1 VETPLYDNTKQ
12 KKLYRENS
20 PGNPPQEGS
29 PEYTKLM
36 KFSSEVGV
44 ILHTVNKNEY
54 QAAVIR
60 MEPPGD
66 GFTKAI
72 QNFPKPGMVVGM
84 FAGKKVA
91 LIQTSQ
97 GIKSREKLDK
107 ALESFL
113 NAMYIIAVGVCY
125 AFDRNK
131 YKLGDVIVSTKISDF
146 ANPKYKR
153 DGRIED
159 RGETIDIEGFLS
171 DAFCLNPIHDPE
183 FEVTSE
189 RESDVHSG
197 RFLSHPALMDNK
209 TERDKFHAAAPN
221 AIGGE
226 MEGGVLMQ
234 VKKEE
239 KNSIRGIIVIKGV
252 VDYADGDKEKQW
264 QFTAALA
271 AVHYTKSKLSAINL
285 PPQSNSS
292 ICLCQII
299 V

>member
-1 VETPLYDNTKQ
+1 LYDNAKQ
-12 KKLYRENS
+12 KKMYHEKS

-29 PEYTKLM
+29 PEYTELM
-36 KFSSEVGV
+36 RFSSEVGV

-54 QAAVIR
+54 QAAVLR

-107 ALESFL
+107 ALESFP

-131 YKLGDVIVSTKISDF
+131 YKLGDVLVSTKISDV
-146 ANPKYKR
+146 ANP
-153 DGRIED
+153 D
-159 RGETIDIEGFLS
+159 RSETIDIEGFLS
-171 DAFCLNPIHDPE
+171 DTFCLNPIHDPE
-183 FEVTSE
+183 FEVTVE
-189 RESDVHSG
+189 RQSDVHSAE
-197 RFLSHPALMDNK
+197 FLSCPIPVNDK
-209 TERDKFHAAAPN
+209 TERDKFHTAAPN

-234 VKKEE
+234 VMQEE
-239 KNSIRGIIVIKGV
+239 YSIQEIILIKGV
-252 VDYADGDKEKQW
+252 ANYADGYKYEQW

-271 AVHYTKSKLSAINL
+271 AVHYAQSRLSAIDL
-285 PPQSNSS
+285 PPQGNLS
-292 ICLCQII
+292 LHTP
-299 V
+299 VHAHGMYP

>member
-1 VETPLYDNTKQ
+1 MYHEKF
-12 KKLYRENS
+12 
-20 PGNPPQEGS
+20 PGNPSQEGS
-29 PEYTKLM
+29 PEYTELM
-36 KFSSEVGV
+36 RFSSEVGV

-54 QAAVIR
+54 QAAVTH

-66 GFTKAI
+66 SFTRAI

-131 YKLGDVIVSTKISDF
+131 YKLGDVLVSTKISDF
-146 ANPKYKR
+146 ANPKYKS
-153 DGRIED
+153 DGGVED
-159 RGETIDIEGFLS
+159 RGENIDVEGFLY
-171 DAFCLNPIHDPE
+171 DIFCLDPTHHPD
-183 FEVTSE
+183 FEVTAE
-189 RESDVHSG
+189 RESDVYCG
-197 RFLSHPALMDNK
+197 RFLSFAALMDNK

-239 KNSIRGIIVIKGV
+239 NNIKGIIVIKGV
-252 VDYADGDKEKQW
+252 VDYADGDKDKQW

-271 AVHYTKSKLSAINL
+271 AVHYTESKLSGIFL
-285 PPQSNSS
+285 PSQGNN
-292 ICLCQII
+292 
-299 V
+299 